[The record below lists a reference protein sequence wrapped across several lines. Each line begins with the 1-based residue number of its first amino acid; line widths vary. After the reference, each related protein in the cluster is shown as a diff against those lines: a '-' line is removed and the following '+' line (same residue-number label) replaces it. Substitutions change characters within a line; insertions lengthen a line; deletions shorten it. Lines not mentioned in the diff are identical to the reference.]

1 MRKIWSTL
9 LAALLI
15 SVLPLVAEDAKPAG
29 VLNANELKQVM
40 PGAYFF
46 RGQSA
51 PVQLRNSGGIRT
63 KDGMLVLAGLVDTS
77 GYSSDIQQKYQ
88 GLLITEVP
96 LSIEG
101 SDLKPGAYGFGFS
114 ADGKFVV
121 MDVGAHDV
129 FSVACQT
136 DSELKRPV
144 PLKIVEEGGAY
155 RLYAGR
161 KFVSLKMQ

>member
-1 MRKIWSTL
+1 M
-9 LAALLI
+9 
-15 SVLPLVAEDAKPAG
+15 
-29 VLNANELKQVM
+29 
-40 PGAYFF
+40 
-46 RGQSA
+46 
-51 PVQLRNSGGIRT
+51 
-63 KDGMLVLAGLVDTS
+63 
-77 GYSSDIQQKYQ
+77 
-88 GLLITEVP
+88 
-96 LSIEG
+96 
-101 SDLKPGAYGFGFS
+101 
-114 ADGKFVV
+114 